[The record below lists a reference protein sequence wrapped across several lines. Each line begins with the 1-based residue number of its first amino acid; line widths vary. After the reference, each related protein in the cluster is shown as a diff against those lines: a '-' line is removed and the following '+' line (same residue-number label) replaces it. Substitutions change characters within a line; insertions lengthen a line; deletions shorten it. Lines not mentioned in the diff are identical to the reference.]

1 MPRTSGTS
9 LRFTAFSLLP
19 LALQILLARFVA
31 DVVELVNGLEI
42 LKPQVVG
49 VDGDHVGELIEVA
62 EGREVGAI
70 GVGVHP
76 EGVYVFVLARFF
88 EHQERSDASGAVFVE
103 QRLNGLIVVDAAVNV
118 VGTVDHLRCEDE
130 GHGGGSHD
138 VLNHVGVVSF
148 VNGRQ
153 GVHVERATVEAR
165 LQRIEVVVR
174 HVFQQHL
181 LDGLRADEATF
192 MRFTGAC
199 EVKQLVH
206 TLVFDDLFDLQWRV
220 ASGIHHTHNGPHRG
234 AYNAVGLDV
243 GLVHGLQKSE
253 VGVTERG
260 TTRQREAYFLRL
272 YTQGAA

>member
-1 MPRTSGTS
+1 MARLYDLLPS
-9 LRFTAFSLLP
+9 AFSLLP
-19 LALQILLARFVA
+19 LALQILLACLVA

-42 LKPQVVG
+42 LKPQVAWVY
-49 VDGDHVGELIEVA
+49 GDDIGKLVEVA

-88 EHQERSDASGAVFVE
+88 EHQERSDASGTSLVK
-103 QRLNGLIVVDAAVNV
+103 QWLDGLVVVDAAVNV

-153 GVHVERATVEAR
+153 GVHVERATIEAR
-165 LQRIEVVVR
+165 LQRVEVVVR

-206 TLVFDDLFDLQWRV
+206 TLVFDDLLDFEGRV
-220 ASGIHHTHNGPHRG
+220 AGGVHHAHDGPHG
-234 AYNAVGLDV
+234 GSNNAVGLDV

-253 VGVTERG
+253 VGVTERSPA
-260 TTRQREAYFLRL
+260 RQREAYFLRL